1 MASWC
6 PSFRGQGSPHSIP
19 PTRWRFVCA
28 SAAVGRVM
36 PPILHLTLYHRCC
49 SSSFIPSYS
58 AAWLARWPSCK
69 SSTRARAADVL
80 RRVTDARIAGTN
92 SLAKTPIARICTRFR
107 FVVACCSVVAASP
120 QLCFLFCDESRS
132 SSCAFA
138 FCLVDD
144 FAAVPSQAL
153 AVSAKD
159 TRIHFAPHSHALF
172 SY

>member
-1 MASWC
+1 MVSEFQRAGFSA
-6 PSFRGQGSPHSIP
+6 FDSPN
-19 PTRWRFVCA
+19 TLEVCA
-28 SAAVGRVM
+28 SAVQCSSHAAHSASHPR
-36 PPILHLTLYHRCC
+36 HRCC
-49 SSSFIPSYS
+49 SSSFIHSYS

-107 FVVACCSVVAASP
+107 FVVACCSVIAASP
-120 QLCFLFCDESRS
+120 RSCFLFCDESRS